1 MKRFLSLFAIL
12 NVFVLFSGCAY
23 FQKKDEPPPLPPIE
37 EVKPPLTMK
46 SEYFKTFP
54 WSELQSPK
62 KDGNDQDTITVTVKE
77 GETLDGIAE
86 SMMGNASQASGLAT
100 YNKLASANS
109 ISPGDKLVI
118 PYPIIGVS
126 SQIMIKSK
134 GAKDFSE
141 PENFGTPFKKG
152 DQYKLRFESNVDG
165 YLYIYRKGVK
175 GVVALYPAPLKKSKR
190 NKNPEPLMR
199 DSGKVT
205 AYDPV
210 LIPIGKVGFA
220 YNPKNAGDMIY
231 VFLSLRKIPELED
244 LKTKPTIK
252 VEDVEDV
259 MHRVKEGEIKSDPPL
274 RILRINDPSE
284 VLGFTVNI
292 DG

>member
-1 MKRFLSLFAIL
+1 MKRFLSLLTIL
-12 NVFVLFSGCAY
+12 NVFVVMSGCAY

-37 EVKPPLTMK
+37 EVKPPLTLK

-62 KDGNDQDTITVTVKE
+62 KDGNDQDTMTVTVKE

-86 SMMGNASQASGLAT
+86 SMMGNTSLASGLAT
-100 YNKLASANS
+100 YNKLASANA

-118 PYPIIGVS
+118 PYPIIGMS
-126 SQIMIKSK
+126 SQITIKSK
-134 GAKDFSE
+134 GSKDFSE

-165 YLYIYRKGVK
+165 NLYVYRKGVK

-190 NKNPEPLMR
+190 VKNPEPLMR

-210 LIPIGKVGFA
+210 LIPIGKTGFV
-220 YNPKNAGDMIY
+220 YNPKNAGDMLY

-244 LKTKPTIK
+244 LKTKATIK
-252 VEDVEDV
+252 VEDIEDV
-259 MHRVKEGEIKSDPPL
+259 MHRVKEGEIKTDPPL
-274 RILRINDPSE
+274 HLLRISDPSE
-284 VLGFTVNI
+284 ILGFTINI

>member
-1 MKRFLSLFAIL
+1 MVI
-12 NVFVLFSGCAY
+12 V
-23 FQKKDEPPPLPPIE
+23 
-37 EVKPPLTMK
+37 
-46 SEYFKTFP
+46 
-54 WSELQSPK
+54 LQSPK

-86 SMMGNASQASGLAT
+86 SMMGNASQAQWTLPHTTSRHRQTVLVRET
-100 YNKLASANS
+100 NWKFLIQLSASA
-109 ISPGDKLVI
+109 
-118 PYPIIGVS
+118 VS
-126 SQIMIKSK
+126 NDQVE
-134 GAKDFSE
+134 GTRFSE

-165 YLYIYRKGVK
+165 NLYVYRKGVK
-175 GVVALYPAPLKKSKR
+175 GVVVVPAPLKKSKR

-205 AYDPV
+205 AYDPI
-210 LIPIGKVGFA
+210 LIPIGKTGFA

-252 VEDVEDV
+252 VEDIEDV

-274 RILRINDPSE
+274 RLLRISDPSE
-284 VLGFTVNI
+284 VLGFTLNI

>member
-1 MKRFLSLFAIL
+1 MNRFLSFLVIVLVFALFT
-12 NVFVLFSGCAY
+12 GCAY

-62 KDGNDQDTITVTVKE
+62 KDGNDPETTTVTVKE

-86 SMMGNASQASGLAT
+86 SMMGNPSLAGGLAT
-100 YNKLASANS
+100 FNKLSSPNS
-109 ISPGDKLVI
+109 ISPGEKVVV

-134 GAKDFSE
+134 GSKDFSE

-152 DQYKLRFESNVDG
+152 DQYRLRFETNVNG
-165 YLYIYRKGVK
+165 NLYIFRKGVK
-175 GVVALYPAPLKKSKR
+175 GVAMLYPAQLIKGKR

-205 AYDPV
+205 AYEPV
-210 LIPIGKVGFA
+210 IIPTGKTGIA
-220 YNPKNAGDMIY
+220 YNPKNAGDMLY
-231 VFLSLRKIPELED
+231 VFLSLRKIAELED
-244 LKTKPTIK
+244 LKAKPTIK
-252 VEDVEDV
+252 VEDIEDV

-274 RILRINDPSE
+274 RLLRISDPAE
-284 VLGFTVNI
+284 VLGFTLNI

>member
-1 MKRFLSLFAIL
+1 MKRFLSLLTIL
-12 NVFVLFSGCAY
+12 NVFVVMSGCAY

-37 EVKPPLTMK
+37 EVKPPLTLK

-62 KDGNDQDTITVTVKE
+62 KDGNDQDTMTVTVKE

-86 SMMGNASQASGLAT
+86 SMMGNTSLASGLAT
-100 YNKLASANS
+100 YNKLASANA

-118 PYPIIGVS
+118 PYPIIGMS
-126 SQIMIKSK
+126 SQITIKSK
-134 GAKDFSE
+134 GSKDFSE

-165 YLYIYRKGVK
+165 NLYVYRKGVK

-190 NKNPEPLMR
+190 VKNPEPLMR

-210 LIPIGKVGFA
+210 LIPIGK
-220 YNPKNAGDMIY
+220 
-231 VFLSLRKIPELED
+231 
-244 LKTKPTIK
+244 
-252 VEDVEDV
+252 
-259 MHRVKEGEIKSDPPL
+259 
-274 RILRINDPSE
+274 
-284 VLGFTVNI
+284 
-292 DG
+292 